1 MTLESSEID
10 LKVVAK
16 INEYVSFDMENVRNF
31 EENITL
37 NRLHILYIV
46 FICYC

>member
-1 MTLESSEID
+1 MTSESSEID

-16 INEYVSFDMENVRNF
+16 INEFVSFDMENVRNF
-31 EENITL
+31 EENITS
-37 NRLHILYIV
+37 NRLHILCIV